1 MSSSTVR
8 LSRTLARGCKIV
20 LRIADMSMMPTQLLV
35 QVPQDRES
43 ERATEPHRETETERH
58 THTHIE
64 KRYDE
69 CKPTPLKHA
78 HTQEQTRKRMHTCKL
93 FSLPLHANLVCTHT
107 HTLHGP
113 AVIGEHWCAENVVC
127 RKSLECRGNCITLL
141 HGDNLLWGREVGERV
156 ALQKCN
162 GISSHPSDVAPGLL
176 LLLGVVSQTKKQKQS
191 QKQQHK
197 CGRKQSV

>member
-107 HTLHGP
+107 HTHCTDLPSSESTG
-113 AVIGEHWCAENVVC
+113 AQRMSFA
-127 RKSLECRGNCITLL
+127 
-141 HGDNLLWGREVGERV
+141 ERV
-156 ALQKCN
+156 LSAEAIVSLSCTV
-162 GISSHPSDVAPGLL
+162 IICS
-176 LLLGVVSQTKKQKQS
+176 GVGKLESE
-191 QKQQHK
+191 
-197 CGRKQSV
+197 

>member
-1 MSSSTVR
+1 MQTILPASSR
-8 LSRTLARGCKIV
+8 
-20 LRIADMSMMPTQLLV
+20 QLGV
-35 QVPQDRES
+35 
-43 ERATEPHRETETERH
+43 H
-58 THTHIE
+58 
-64 KRYDE
+64 
-69 CKPTPLKHA
+69 
-78 HTQEQTRKRMHTCKL
+78 
-93 FSLPLHANLVCTHT
+93 THT

-127 RKSLECRGNCITLL
+127 GKSLECRGNCITLL